1 VAEFEARDAA
11 FLSRVRAQQRP
22 IAIGGAVIALLGAA
36 YLTWGIAR
44 YSPRADPRDDPGFD
58 GPIAELAFLFQR
70 GQLAVENANPQTPGE
85 KRMLFVLARNMQ
97 FSAGII
103 VLQVRIFVGTLA
115 MLAGLILMTVVVE
128 RGRLLKLIKRLQE

>member
-1 VAEFEARDAA
+1 MAEFEVKDAA

-22 IAIGGAVIALLGAA
+22 IAVGGALLALLGAA

-44 YSPRADPRDDPGFD
+44 YSPRVDPRDNPGFD

-70 GQLAVENANPQTPGE
+70 GQLIVENAQPQTPSE
-85 KRMLFVLARNMQ
+85 KRMLRALSLNMQ

-103 VLQVRIFVGTLA
+103 VLLVRLFVGTLA